1 MALPANIA
9 VSFDFSSGAT
19 FGTGFVIG
27 SDKNGII
34 GTSSFGS
41 SDVILPVVD
50 LTPNVYEITIKRGRN
65 ILRDTYEAGTAIVR
79 VLDPDSNFN
88 PQSVTSPY
96 YPYLTPLRKVR
107 ISATTATTDKF
118 LFSGYVT
125 DYKYSYPTS
134 QETGYVDI
142 YCSDAFRLFQMANI
156 TAVTDSGAG
165 QDTGTRINK
174 ILDQVSFPASM
185 RTIATGVNTCVADPA
200 TSRTSLDAIKNA
212 EFSETGAYY
221 LDGTGTAVFKNRTQ
235 VMSSLAATP
244 IEFNQTTGIPYQNL
258 KYAFDDKLIINTC
271 TFTRVGG
278 SPITVFDQTSIDK
291 YFPHGITQDNLVAQ
305 TDALVT
311 DIAREFISTRKDTT
325 IRIDEM
331 TVDLLDTSVPT
342 DTMIGLDFFD
352 NLKITNVQPDG
363 STIVKTLQCQGINWS
378 ITPNKMT
385 AVITTLEPIG
395 DAFIIGSSTYG
406 IIGVS
411 TFSYQEQVMATFPVA
426 TGDVL
431 TAATYNSLPVF
442 TVGADNTADYTAV
455 LSDQYQVLEIMN
467 KATAIAFK
475 IPTNATAAFPIGTV
489 ITVLNRGV
497 GVCTISAV
505 TSGTTTVLSAGAVAA
520 APTLAQYKA
529 AACLKIATDT
539 WIITGAIG

>member
-41 SDVILPVVD
+41 DEVILPVVD

-134 QETGYVDI
+134 QETGYVDL

-156 TAVTDSGAG
+156 TTVTDSGAG

-258 KYAFDDKLIINTC
+258 KYSFDDKLIINTC

-305 TDALVT
+305 TDAIVT
-311 DIAREFISTRKDTT
+311 DIAREYISTRKETS

-331 TVDLLDTSVPT
+331 TIDLLDTSVPT
-342 DTMIGLDFFD
+342 DIMIALDFFD

-378 ITPNKMT
+378 ITPKKMT
-385 AVITTLEPIG
+385 AVITTLEPIC
-395 DAFIIGSSTYG
+395 DSIIIGSSTYG

-411 TFSYQEQVMATFPVA
+411 TFSYQE
-426 TGDVL
+426 
-431 TAATYNSLPVF
+431 
-442 TVGADNTADYTAV
+442 
-455 LSDQYQVLEIMN
+455 
-467 KATAIAFK
+467 
-475 IPTNATAAFPIGTV
+475 
-489 ITVLNRGV
+489 
-497 GVCTISAV
+497 
-505 TSGTTTVLSAGAVAA
+505 
-520 APTLAQYKA
+520 
-529 AACLKIATDT
+529 
-539 WIITGAIG
+539 